1 MTETTI
7 MMIPITCLLIL
18 MAMVY
23 IAYKKAQRG
32 KLWLEEVT
40 FQQDKIIEEYARD
53 YQKAET
59 LLQKNE
65 DQFNDANIEIRRL
78 REELGEL

>member
-7 MMIPITCLLIL
+7 MMIPVTCLLIL

-23 IAYKKAQRG
+23 IACKKAERG
-32 KLWLEEVT
+32 KSWLEEVT
-40 FQQDKIIEEYARD
+40 FQQDKIIEAYAQD
-53 YQKAET
+53 YHKTET

-65 DQFNDANIEIRRL
+65 DQLNKANMEIRRL
-78 REELGEL
+78 RDELGEL